1 MLKHEF
7 HALFRAPW
15 RTGLFALLLAAAVAA
30 ASLGGGLLAA
40 SQENLAGLSE
50 KYTTV
55 AIMKPEA
62 GKNYRTRGRLLE
74 LADQTEYGVA
84 DRRVL
89 SGGYSPGI
97 HTATSLKETWE
108 LEINSRYSTY
118 EEFDY
123 ITKHD
128 ANRTWDMPGSASC
141 FDDEH
146 AGVVLIATCM
156 EDIPVI
162 AEEWTGPEIIELPD
176 GTTLIYNPEPPD
188 TSGVL
193 QSGNWRFRIDEVL
206 TAHESYEIPET
217 MLHSHFEDDD
227 PEFDGALRSKDKY
240 EVGKQYLIVGKIGWS
255 CFSGEAPWL
264 NTSGYTSVSKMPTET
279 GEYVETLLANVVFRI
294 EMAGTL
300 EETLAGPDGVLPDGV
315 PMAERMREVEIDND
329 SITVIPTLRLN
340 SILQFNQNDLYITA
354 GRDFTAEEHA
364 EGAPVCVI
372 SEKLAQLNGLS
383 VGDTLPLS
391 LFVVGVSEAPD
402 NKYTCNEWH
411 RSSFESEYMELGEE
425 REYTIVGLFNTPEWQ
440 HYENV
445 ATFSQNTAFIPA
457 NPEEDLI
464 NIYMPHTMYAVIV
477 QNGHGE
483 DFLAEMEALEPGSS
497 NHFVIYDQGYSEV
510 APAMEAFAKNA
521 RLVAAGCAAVF
532 ALAGG
537 MFLALARAKHR
548 HDLGVMRS
556 LGAAKQKA
564 FFAFLVRCTVPV
576 LFGGALGCAAAQ
588 LLFGRAAALLGEE
601 GLVAQPVGA
610 MWLIA
615 LGCALALTGL
625 AAAVGAGLVQKKPQ
639 ELMREG
645 KE

>member
-1 MLKHEF
+1 MLQHEF

-40 SQENLAGLSE
+40 TAQGMAELSAQ
-50 KYTTV
+50 YTTIAV
-55 AIMKPEA
+55 VKNNVGKDPAQCEA
-62 GKNYRTRGRLLE
+62 LLSLAEQTKCGR
-74 LADQTEYGVA
+74 A
-84 DRRVL
+84 DRRRIY
-89 SGGYSPGI
+89 GGYSPGI

-118 EEFDY
+118 EEYEY
-123 ITKHD
+123 ITTHD
-128 ANRTWDMPGSASC
+128 ENRIWDIPGNASC
-141 FDDEH
+141 FDEEYAD
-146 AGVVLIATCM
+146 VVLIATCM
-156 EDIPVI
+156 EDIPDIV
-162 AEEWTGPEIIELPD
+162 EEWTGPEIIELPG
-176 GTTLIYNPEPPD
+176 GTIIEINPEPPD
-188 TSGVL
+188 TSDIL
-193 QSGNWRFRIDEVL
+193 RSGNWRFRIDEVL

-217 MLHSHFEDDD
+217 MLHAYSENDD
-227 PEFDGALRSKDKY
+227 PEFGDALSSINYY
-240 EVGKQYLIVGKIGWS
+240 EVGKQYLIVGKIGWN
-255 CFSGEAPWL
+255 CFSGEAPWFS
-264 NTSGYTSVSKMPTET
+264 TDGYTNFSRMPTET
-279 GEYVETLLANVVFRI
+279 GEYVRTLTAKVVYRTETV
-294 EMAGTL
+294 GTL
-300 EETLAGPDGVLPDGV
+300 EETLAGPDGAL
-315 PMAERMREVEIDND
+315 MEERMRKAEIGQN
-329 SITVIPTLRLN
+329 SVTVFATQRLN
-340 SILQFNQNDLYITA
+340 GFVQFNRNDLYITA

-383 VGDTLPLS
+383 VGDTVPFS
-391 LFVVGVSEAPD
+391 LYEVFASCDTYNSNID
-402 NKYTCNEWH
+402 NKWYRVT
-411 RSSFESEYMELGEE
+411 SVDPIELQPE

-445 ATFSQNTAFIPA
+445 ATFSQNTVFIPA
-457 NPEEDLI
+457 DPEMALES
-464 NIYMPHTMYAVIV
+464 IYVPPMMYAVIV

-483 DFLAEMEALEPGSS
+483 DFLAEMETLEPGSS
-497 NHFVIYDQGYSEV
+497 NNFVIYDQGYSEV

-564 FFAFLVRCTVPV
+564 FTAFLVRCAVPV

-588 LLFGRAAALLGEE
+588 LLFGRAVALLGEE

-625 AAAVGAGLVQKKPQ
+625 AAAVGAGLVKKKPQ
-639 ELMREG
+639 ELMQEG

>member
-7 HALFRAPW
+7 QALFRAPW

-40 SQENLAGLSE
+40 TAQGMAELSAQ
-50 KYTTV
+50 YTTIAV
-55 AIMKPEA
+55 VKNNVGKDPAQCEA
-62 GKNYRTRGRLLE
+62 LLSLAEQTKYGR
-74 LADQTEYGVA
+74 A
-84 DRRVL
+84 DRRRIY
-89 SGGYSPGI
+89 GGYSPGI

-118 EEFDY
+118 EEYEY
-123 ITKHD
+123 IITHD
-128 ANRTWDMPGSASC
+128 ENRTWDIPGNASY
-141 FDDEH
+141 FDNEYED
-146 AGVVLIATCM
+146 VVLIATCM
-156 EDIPVI
+156 EDIPDIV
-162 AEEWTGPEIIELPD
+162 EEWTGPEIIELPG
-176 GTTLIYNPEPPD
+176 GTIIEINPEPPD
-188 TSGVL
+188 TSDIL
-193 QSGNWRFRIDEVL
+193 RSGNWRFRIDEVL

-217 MLHSHFEDDD
+217 MLHAYFEKDD
-227 PEFDGALRSKDKY
+227 PEFGDALSSINYY
-240 EVGKQYLIVGKIGWS
+240 EVGKQYLIVGKIEWH
-255 CFSGEAPWL
+255 CFSGEAPWFG
-264 NTSGYTSVSKMPTET
+264 TDGYTNFSRMPTET
-279 GEYVETLLANVVFRI
+279 GEYVRTLTAKVVYRTETV
-294 EMAGTL
+294 GTL
-300 EETLAGPDGVLPDGV
+300 EETLAGPDGAL
-315 PMAERMREVEIDND
+315 MEERMRKAEIGQN
-329 SITVIPTLRLN
+329 SVTVFATQRLN
-340 SILQFNQNDLYITA
+340 GFVQFNRNDLYITA

-383 VGDTLPLS
+383 VGDTVPFS
-391 LFVVGVSEAPD
+391 LYEVFASCDTNNSNID
-402 NKYTCNEWH
+402 NKWYRVT
-411 RSSFESEYMELGEE
+411 SVDPIELQPE

-445 ATFSQNTAFIPA
+445 ATFSQNTVFIPA
-457 NPEEDLI
+457 DPEMALES
-464 NIYMPHTMYAVIV
+464 IYVPPMMYAVIV

-556 LGAAKQKA
+556 LGATKQKA
-564 FFAFLVRCTVPV
+564 FTAFLVRCAVPV

-625 AAAVGAGLVQKKPQ
+625 AAAVGAGLVKKKPQ

>member
-1 MLKHEF
+1 
-7 HALFRAPW
+7 
-15 RTGLFALLLAAAVAA
+15 
-30 ASLGGGLLAA
+30 
-40 SQENLAGLSE
+40 
-50 KYTTV
+50 
-55 AIMKPEA
+55 
-62 GKNYRTRGRLLE
+62 
-74 LADQTEYGVA
+74 
-84 DRRVL
+84 
-89 SGGYSPGI
+89 
-97 HTATSLKETWE
+97 
-108 LEINSRYSTY
+108 
-118 EEFDY
+118 
-123 ITKHD
+123 
-128 ANRTWDMPGSASC
+128 
-141 FDDEH
+141 
-146 AGVVLIATCM
+146 
-156 EDIPVI
+156 
-162 AEEWTGPEIIELPD
+162 
-176 GTTLIYNPEPPD
+176 
-188 TSGVL
+188 
-193 QSGNWRFRIDEVL
+193 
-206 TAHESYEIPET
+206 
-217 MLHSHFEDDD
+217 
-227 PEFDGALRSKDKY
+227 
-240 EVGKQYLIVGKIGWS
+240 
-255 CFSGEAPWL
+255 
-264 NTSGYTSVSKMPTET
+264 
-279 GEYVETLLANVVFRI
+279 
-294 EMAGTL
+294 
-300 EETLAGPDGVLPDGV
+300 
-315 PMAERMREVEIDND
+315 MAERMREVEIDNN

-391 LFVVGVSEAPD
+391 LFVVGVSESPD
-402 NKYTCNEWH
+402 NKYTCNDWH

-497 NHFVIYDQGYSEV
+497 NNFVIYDQGYSEV

-576 LFGGALGCAAAQ
+576 LFGGVLGCAAAQ

-610 MWLIA
+610 MWIIA